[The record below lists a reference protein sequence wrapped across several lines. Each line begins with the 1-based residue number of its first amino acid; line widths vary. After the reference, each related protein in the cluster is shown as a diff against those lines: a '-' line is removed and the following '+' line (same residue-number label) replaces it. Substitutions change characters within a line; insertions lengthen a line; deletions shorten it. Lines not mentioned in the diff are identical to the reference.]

1 MTAAPT
7 ILFNLGKNHPALAD
21 ALAERGMTVLADQW
35 QPTPAQL
42 QGCVAAL
49 VDAHLAVRQL
59 WRSHGL
65 RRRLRAAGVPLILV
79 DRDAPWH
86 KGLRPRRLA
95 AFHRWIGADG
105 YTTHSLQG
113 CANFPY
119 PALYL
124 PNAARLDRYHLH
136 GVDLAAMRD
145 PAWYR
150 WDLAFIGNID
160 AERHPEHHLRVARLR
175 SLAERLTASGLR
187 VRLAHAAD
195 LAPGED
201 VEIIQ
206 KSRINL
212 QLGAA
217 ADDAGPISWG
227 LPERCYGIPACGGFL
242 LADRR
247 LHAAD
252 DFRLG
257 GEKEDYAEY
266 VDFAASPNDAEAE
279 RLIRHYLADL
289 PAART
294 IAEAA
299 HRRVLADHTYAHRAA
314 RLLDFAA
321 ALQDSR

>member
-1 MTAAPT
+1 MTFSGRSV
-7 ILFNLGKNHPALAD
+7 LFNFGNKHPALAAGLD
-21 ALAERGMTVLADQW
+21 ELGVRQLADQW
-35 QPTPAQL
+35 QPTPTQL
-42 QGCVAAL
+42 EGCVAAV

-59 WRSHGL
+59 WRSYGL

-86 KGLRPRRLA
+86 KGLRPRRMA
-95 AFHRWIGADG
+95 AFQRWIGADG
-105 YTTHSLQG
+105 YATHSLQG
-113 CANFPY
+113 CANFPAA
-119 PALYL
+119 ALYL

-136 GVDLAAMRD
+136 GADLAAMRNPD
-145 PAWYR
+145 WYR
-150 WDLAFIGNID
+150 WDVAFIGNVD
-160 AERHPEHHLRVARLR
+160 AERHPEHRHRVARLR
-175 SLAERLTASGLR
+175 ALADRLTASGLR

-195 LAPGED
+195 LNPGED
-201 VEIIQ
+201 IEIIQ

-217 ADDAGPISWG
+217 ADDAGPLSWG

-257 GEKEDYAEY
+257 LEYAEFPPSA
-266 VDFAASPNDAEAE
+266 DDREAE
-279 RLIRHYLADL
+279 RLIHHHIADL
-289 PAART
+289 PAASDL
-294 IAEAA
+294 AEAA
-299 HRRVLADHTYAHRAA
+299 HRRVLADHTYARRAA

-321 ALQDSR
+321 ALREQLAAS

>member
-1 MTAAPT
+1 MTPMSAATPT
-7 ILFNLGKNHPALAD
+7 VIFNFGTKHPALAGG
-21 ALAERGMTVLADQW
+21 LSEQGVTLLPEVW
-35 QPTPAQL
+35 QATPAQL

-49 VDAHLAVRQL
+49 VDAHSAVRQL
-59 WRSHGL
+59 WRSFGL
-65 RRRLRAAGVPLILV
+65 RRQLRAAGIPFILV

-95 AFHRWIGADG
+95 AYRRWIGADG
-105 YTTHSLQG
+105 YASHSLQG

-124 PNAARLDRYHLH
+124 PNAAQLGHYHRH
-136 GVDLAAMRD
+136 GTALATMHD

-150 WDLAFIGNID
+150 WDLAFIGNVD
-160 AERHPEHHLRVARLR
+160 AQRHPEHRQRVARLHA
-175 SLAERLTASGLR
+175 LADRLTASGLR

-201 VEIIQ
+201 IEIIQ

-217 ADDAGPISWG
+217 ADDAGPLSWG

-257 GEKEDYAEY
+257 EEY
-266 VDFAASPNDAEAE
+266 VDFADDADAE
-279 RLIRHYLADL
+279 RLIHHYLADL
-289 PAART
+289 PAARA

-299 HRRVLADHTYAHRAA
+299 HRRVLADHTYARRAA
-314 RLLDFAA
+314 RLLAFAA
-321 ALQDSR
+321 ALKDHQ